1 MAKLTPEQRELKRIN
16 QFIRRATKRGYIFED
31 LPNFRRLDIDSL
43 KGYTPD
49 ELYKRS
55 FREMSGQIVSG
66 TTARTIERRVSAR
79 KAAETR
85 AINRGL
91 DIIDKTVDRMTDIP
105 DKVTY
110 RKSYR
115 TLKGEFERSIHA
127 ASAKMLE
134 KLDTA
139 IKKYGKTAVAKN
151 LNDNAEQINKII
163 EHLLRYGIDA
173 LEARGQLNMKLT
185 ELATLL
191 AGGGP
196 LSAEEMRD
204 LGDME
209 EDEE

>member
-1 MAKLTPEQRELKRIN
+1 MKLTPEQQERKRIS
-16 QFIRRATKRGYIFED
+16 QFIRRASKRGYIFENI
-31 LPNFRRLDIDSL
+31 PNLKELTLEAL
-43 KGYTPD
+43 KGFTPE

-55 FREMSGQIVSG
+55 SKVMSGQVISG

-85 AINRGL
+85 AVNRGL
-91 DIIDKTVDRMTDIP
+91 DIIDKTIDRMSDIP

-110 RKSYR
+110 RKGHR
-115 TLKGEFERSIHA
+115 TVHKEFERSISD

-134 KLDTA
+134 KLDAA
-139 IKKYGKTAVAKN
+139 IKKYGKTAVAKH

-163 EHLLRYGIDA
+163 EHLLRYGVDA
-173 LEARGQLNMKLT
+173 LEARGQANMKFT

-196 LSAEEMRD
+196 LSAEEMREM
-204 LGDME
+204 GDME
-209 EDEE
+209 ETEE